1 MAVLTHGSPT
11 PSGAHFDGKGI
22 NFTLFSAHAEQVT
35 LCLFDEQGQERQI
48 AMPARTGDIWH
59 GYLPG
64 GKRGNAMVTGSAG
77 LSSPVEATVLTHI
90 SC

>member
-35 LCLFDEQGQERQI
+35 LCLFDEQGKSGR
-48 AMPARTGDIWH
+48 
-59 GYLPG
+59 
-64 GKRGNAMVTGSAG
+64 
-77 LSSPVEATVLTHI
+77 
-90 SC
+90 